1 MLPTETL
8 TRERKNI
15 MTNDGQPRIV
25 VIGGGTGMPVLLRGL
40 KQYPVDITAIVTV
53 ADDGGS
59 SGRLRE
65 DLHIP
70 PPGDIRNV
78 LAALSDVE
86 PLVEEMFQHRFTNS
100 NELSGHSLGNL
111 ILAAMTSITGNF
123 VHAIQEM
130 SKFLNVHGKVLPAAN
145 QNVVLHAKMEDGT
158 TVSGESKIPYSGK
171 KIKQVY
177 LTPRNIY
184 PLPETIQAIRQADLI
199 IIGPGSLYTSILPNL
214 LVPKLG
220 DEVCHARAKKV
231 YICNL
236 MTQAGET
243 LGYTA
248 SDHVKAIYDHM
259 NCEFINTILVNNEE
273 IPKDVKLRYNEELAE
288 PVYYD
293 LPDLYDLGLEVVHAD
308 IANLA
313 NGALRHDPKK
323 VAKILYDMLINE
335 TNKRY
340 EA

>member
-1 MLPTETL
+1 MNR
-8 TRERKNI
+8 TR
-15 MTNDGQPRIV
+15 QPRIV
-25 VIGGGTGMPVLLRGL
+25 TIGGGTGLPVLLRGL

-59 SGRLRE
+59 SGRLRN

-86 PLVEEMFQHRFTNS
+86 PLIEEMFQHRFTTS

-130 SKFLNVHGKVLPAAN
+130 SKVLNVRGKVLPAAN
-145 QNVVLHAKMEDGT
+145 QSVILHAEMEDGT
-158 TVSGESKIPYSGK
+158 VVSGESKIPYSGK
-171 KIKQVY
+171 KIKKVF
-177 LTPRNIY
+177 LTPQNIK
-184 PLPETIQAIRQADLI
+184 PLPETISAIRRADLI

-220 DEVCHARAKKV
+220 AEVCRSRAKKV

-243 LGYTA
+243 HNFTA

-259 NCEFINTILVNNEE
+259 NCSFINTILVNNED
-273 IPKDVKLRYNEELAE
+273 IPAHVQERYKEEMAQ
-288 PVYYD
+288 PVYFD
-293 LPDLYDLGLEVVHAD
+293 TERLHELGLEVIHGEIVSLKD
-308 IANLA
+308 GKI
-313 NGALRHDPKK
+313 RHDTQE
-323 VAKILYDMLINE
+323 VAAMLHSLLIDE
-335 TNKRY
+335 MNKRMKSKD
-340 EA
+340 

>member
-1 MLPTETL
+1 MSYY
-8 TRERKNI
+8 
-15 MTNDGQPRIV
+15 GQPRIV
-25 VIGGGTGMPVLLRGL
+25 VIGGGTGLPVLLRGL

-59 SGRLRE
+59 SGRIRE

-70 PPGDIRNV
+70 PPGDVRNV

-86 PLVEEMFQHRFTNS
+86 PLVEEMFQHRFKTS

-130 SKFLNVHGKVLPAAN
+130 SKVLNVRGRVLPAAN
-145 QNVVLHAKMEDGT
+145 QSVVLHAEMEDGAI
-158 TVSGESKIPYSGK
+158 VSGESKIPYSGK
-171 KIKQVY
+171 KIKKVFM
-177 LTPRNIY
+177 TPKNIR

-199 IIGPGSLYTSILPNL
+199 ILGPGSLYTSILPNL
-214 LVPKLG
+214 LVPRLG
-220 DEVCHARAKKV
+220 DEVCKSHAKKV

-243 LGYTA
+243 HGYAA
-248 SDHVKAIYDHM
+248 SDHVRALYDHM
-259 NCEFINTILVNNEE
+259 SCAFINTILVNNEE
-273 IPKDVKLRYNEELAE
+273 VPPDVQLRYKEELAN
-288 PVYYD
+288 PVAYD
-293 LPDLYDLGLEVVHAD
+293 LPQLSDLGLEVVHAD
-308 IANLA
+308 IAYLE

-323 VAKILYDMLINE
+323 VAKILYNLLISE
-335 TNKRY
+335 TKKRY

>member
-1 MLPTETL
+1 M
-8 TRERKNI
+8 KDI
-15 MTNDGQPRIV
+15 GQPRIV

-86 PLVEEMFQHRFTNS
+86 PLVEEMFQHRFKTS

-130 SKFLNVHGKVLPAAN
+130 SKVLNVRGKVLPAAN
-145 QNVVLHAKMEDGT
+145 QSVILNAEMEDGT
-158 TVSGESKIPYSGK
+158 IVSGESKIPFSGK
-171 KIKQVY
+171 RIKKVF
-177 LTPRNIY
+177 LLPKNIR

-214 LVPKLG
+214 LVPRLG
-220 DEVCHARAKKV
+220 DEVCRSQAKKV

-243 LGYTA
+243 HGFTA

-259 NCEFINTILVNNEE
+259 GLACINTILVNNKE
-273 IPKDVKLRYNEELAE
+273 IPHDVQLRYKEELAQ
-288 PVYYD
+288 PVQYD
-293 LPDLYDLGLEVVHAD
+293 MPQLSELGLEVVHAD
-308 IANLA
+308 IAYLEK
-313 NGALRHDPKK
+313 GALRHDPKK
-323 VAKILYDMLINE
+323 VAQILYNLLVAE
-335 TNKRY
+335 TKKRF

>member
-1 MLPTETL
+1 M
-8 TRERKNI
+8 TR
-15 MTNDGQPRIV
+15 DGQPRIV
-25 VIGGGTGMPVLLRGL
+25 IIGGGTGLPVLLRGL

-59 SGRLRE
+59 SGRLRD

-86 PLVEEMFQHRFTNS
+86 PLIEEMFQHRFNTS

-130 SKFLNVHGKVLPAAN
+130 SKVLNVRGNVLPAAN
-145 QNVVLHAKMEDGT
+145 QSVVLHAELEDGT
-158 TVSGESKIPYSGK
+158 IVSGESKIPFSGK
-171 KIKQVY
+171 KIKKVF
-177 LTPRNIY
+177 LTPENIH
-184 PLPETIQAIRQADLI
+184 PLPESIQAIRQADLI
-199 IIGPGSLYTSILPNL
+199 IMGPGSLYTSILPNL
-214 LVPKLG
+214 LVPRLG
-220 DEVCHARAKKV
+220 KEICKSHAKKV

-243 LGYTA
+243 HGYTA
-248 SDHVKAIYDHM
+248 SDHVKAIYSHM
-259 NCEFINTILVNNEE
+259 ESACVDTILVNNEE
-273 IPKDVKLRYNEELAE
+273 VPTDVQLRYNEELAN
-288 PVYYD
+288 PVLYD
-293 LPDLYDLGLEVVHAD
+293 LPRLYELGLEVVHAD
-308 IANLA
+308 IAELE

-323 VAKILYDMLINE
+323 VAEILYSLLVDE
-335 TNKRY
+335 TKKRFN
-340 EA
+340 A

>member
-1 MLPTETL
+1 MIELA
-8 TRERKNI
+8 
-15 MTNDGQPRIV
+15 QPRIV
-25 VIGGGTGMPVLLRGL
+25 IIGGGTGLPVLLRGL

-59 SGRLRE
+59 SGRLRD

-86 PLVEEMFQHRFTNS
+86 PLVEEMFQHRFKTS

-130 SKFLNVHGKVLPAAN
+130 SKVLNVRGKVLPAAN
-145 QNVVLHAKMEDGT
+145 QSVVLHAEMEDGT
-158 TVSGESKIPYSGK
+158 VVSGESKIPYSGK
-171 KIKQVY
+171 KIKKVF
-177 LTPRNIY
+177 LTPKVIR

-220 DEVCHARAKKV
+220 EEVCRSHAKKV

-243 LGYTA
+243 HGYKA
-248 SDHVKAIYDHM
+248 SDHIKAIYDHM
-259 NCEFINTILVNNEE
+259 SCGFIDTILVNNEE
-273 IPKDVKLRYNEELAE
+273 VPADIQLRYNEELAD
-288 PVYYD
+288 PVQYD
-293 LPDLYDLGLEVVHAD
+293 LPLLFELGLEVVHAD
-308 IANLA
+308 IAIQEK
-313 NGALRHDPKK
+313 GALRHDPKK
-323 VAKILYDMLINE
+323 VAEILYNLLIIE
-335 TNKRY
+335 TKKRY
-340 EA
+340 EAY

>member
-1 MLPTETL
+1 M
-8 TRERKNI
+8 REL
-15 MTNDGQPRIV
+15 GQPRIV
-25 VIGGGTGMPVLLRGL
+25 VIGGGTGLPVLLRGL

-65 DLHIP
+65 NLHIP

-78 LAALSDVE
+78 LASLSDVE
-86 PLVEEMFQHRFTNS
+86 PLVEEMFQHRFKTA

-130 SKFLNVHGKVLPAAN
+130 SKILNVRGKVLPAAN
-145 QNVVLHAKMEDGT
+145 QSVVLHAEMEDGAI
-158 TVSGESKIPYSGK
+158 VSGESKIPYSGK
-171 KIKQVY
+171 KIKKVY
-177 LTPRNIY
+177 LTSKSSIR
-184 PLPETIQAIRQADLI
+184 PLPESIQAIRQADLI

-214 LVPKLG
+214 LVPRLG
-220 DEVCHARAKKV
+220 DEVCNSLAKKV

-243 LGYTA
+243 HGFTA

-259 NCEFINTILVNNEE
+259 NCAFINTILVNNEE
-273 IPKDVKLRYNEELAE
+273 IPPDIQLRYNEELAD
-288 PVYYD
+288 PVQYD
-293 LPDLYDLGLEVVHAD
+293 LPKLSELGLEVVHAD
-308 IANLA
+308 IAYQE

-323 VAKILYDMLINE
+323 VAKILYSLLIDE
-335 TNKRY
+335 TKKRY
-340 EA
+340 EP

>member
-1 MLPTETL
+1 MSQLE
-8 TRERKNI
+8 
-15 MTNDGQPRIV
+15 QPRIV
-25 VIGGGTGMPVLLRGL
+25 IIGGGTGLPVLLRGM

-59 SGRLRE
+59 SGRLRD

-86 PLVEEMFQHRFTNS
+86 PLIEEMFQHRFKAS

-130 SKFLNVHGKVLPAAN
+130 SKVLNVRGKVLPAAN
-145 QNVVLHAKMEDGT
+145 QSVVLNAQFEDGT
-158 TVSGESKIPYSGK
+158 VVSGESKIPYSGK
-171 KIKQVY
+171 KIHRVF
-177 LTPRNIY
+177 LTPNDIE
-184 PLPETIQAIRQADLI
+184 PLPETIQATRQADLI

-214 LVPKLG
+214 LVPMLG
-220 DEVCHARAKKV
+220 EEVCRSRAKKV

-243 LGYTA
+243 LGFTA
-248 SDHVKAIYDHM
+248 SDHVKAIFDHLD
-259 NCEFINTILVNNEE
+259 CSFIDTILVNNEE
-273 IPKDVKLRYNEELAE
+273 IPADVVLRYKKELAH
-288 PVYYD
+288 PVQYD
-293 LPDLYDLGLEVVHAD
+293 LPRLFELGLEVVHGD
-308 IANLA
+308 IAILEH
-313 NGALRHDPKK
+313 GALRHDPKK
-323 VAKILYDMLINE
+323 VAEILYNLLIAE
-335 TNKRY
+335 TKNRF
-340 EA
+340 EAY

>member
-1 MLPTETL
+1 MSAN
-8 TRERKNI
+8 R
-15 MTNDGQPRIV
+15 QPRIV
-25 VIGGGTGMPVLLRGL
+25 IIGGGTGLPVLLRGL
-40 KQYPVDITAIVTV
+40 KQYPLDITAIVTV

-59 SGRLRE
+59 SGRLRN

-86 PLVEEMFQHRFTNS
+86 PLVEEMFQHRFTTS

-130 SKFLNVHGKVLPAAN
+130 SKVLNVRGKVLPAAN
-145 QNVVLHAKMEDGT
+145 QSVILHAEMEDGT
-158 TVSGESKIPYSGK
+158 IVSGESKIPYSGK
-171 KIKQVY
+171 KIKKVF
-177 LTPRNIY
+177 LTPNNIK
-184 PLPETIQAIRQADLI
+184 PLPETISAIRKADLI

-220 DEVCHARAKKV
+220 AEVCRSSAKKV
-231 YICNL
+231 YVCNL

-243 LGYTA
+243 YNFTA

-259 NCEFINTILVNNEE
+259 SCAFMNTILVNNDNIPLQVQERYREE
-273 IPKDVKLRYNEELAE
+273 KAKPVVFDVERLHE
-288 PVYYD
+288 
-293 LPDLYDLGLEVVHAD
+293 LGLEVISGEIVT
-308 IANLA
+308 LK
-313 NGALRHDPKK
+313 NGKIRHDTK
-323 VAKILYDMLINE
+323 VVAELLYSLINKE
-335 TNKRY
+335 KNKRR
-340 EA
+340 

>member
-1 MLPTETL
+1 M
-8 TRERKNI
+8 REL
-15 MTNDGQPRIV
+15 GQPRIV
-25 VIGGGTGMPVLLRGL
+25 VIGGGTGLPVLLRGL

-86 PLVEEMFQHRFTNS
+86 PLVEEMFQHRFKTS

-130 SKFLNVHGKVLPAAN
+130 SKVLNVRGKVLPAAN
-145 QNVVLHAKMEDGT
+145 QSVILHAEMEDGSI
-158 TVSGESKIPYSGK
+158 VSGESKIPYSGK
-171 KIKQVY
+171 KIKKVF
-177 LTPRNIY
+177 LTPKNIR
-184 PLPETIQAIRQADLI
+184 PLPESIQAIRQADLI

-214 LVPKLG
+214 LVPRLG
-220 DEVCHARAKKV
+220 DEVCRSRAKKV

-243 LGYTA
+243 HGYTA
-248 SDHVKAIYDHM
+248 SDHVRAIYDHLS
-259 NCEFINTILVNNEE
+259 CAFINTILVNNEE
-273 IPKDVKLRYNEELAE
+273 IPPDVKLRYNEELAN
-288 PVYYD
+288 PVNYD
-293 LPDLYDLGLEVVHAD
+293 VERLTGLGLEVVHAD
-308 IANLA
+308 IAYQE

-323 VAKILYDMLINE
+323 VAKILYNLLIDE
-335 TNKRY
+335 TKKRY

>member
-1 MLPTETL
+1 M
-8 TRERKNI
+8 KNR
-15 MTNDGQPRIV
+15 QPRIV
-25 VIGGGTGMPVLLRGL
+25 IIGGGTGLPVLLRGL

-59 SGRLRE
+59 SGRLRN

-86 PLVEEMFQHRFTNS
+86 PLIEEMFQHRFKTS

-130 SKFLNVHGKVLPAAN
+130 SKVLNVRGKVLPAAN
-145 QNVVLHAKMEDGT
+145 QSVVLHAEMEDGT
-158 TVSGESKIPYSGK
+158 VVSGESKIPYSGK
-171 KIKQVY
+171 KIKKVF
-177 LTPRNIY
+177 LSPKNIK
-184 PLPETIQAIRQADLI
+184 PLPETISAIRKADLI

-220 DEVCHARAKKV
+220 HEVCRAKAKTV

-243 LGYTA
+243 FNYTA

-259 NCEFINTILVNNEE
+259 SCAFMNTILVNSEAIPDDIQERYSEE
-273 IPKDVKLRYNEELAE
+273 MSK
-288 PVYYD
+288 PVIFD
-293 LPDLYDLGLEVVHAD
+293 TERLQELGLEVIPGEIVNEKD
-308 IANLA
+308 GVI
-313 NGALRHDPKK
+313 RHDTKVVAEMLYSLLMDEMKK
-323 VAKILYDMLINE
+323 RN
-335 TNKRY
+335 
-340 EA
+340 